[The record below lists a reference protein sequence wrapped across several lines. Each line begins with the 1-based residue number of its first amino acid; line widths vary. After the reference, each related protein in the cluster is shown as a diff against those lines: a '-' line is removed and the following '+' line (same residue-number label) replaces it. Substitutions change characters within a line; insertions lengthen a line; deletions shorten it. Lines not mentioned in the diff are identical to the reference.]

1 MSKIALVTGANG
13 GIGDA
18 ISRGL
23 IEAGFKIVASYFPG
37 DEESAQKWFSDN
49 SFTDQQV
56 RLLPL
61 DVTDREACAQAMAD
75 VLEKEGQVDVLVNNA
90 GITRDGQFKK
100 MDGGQWDA
108 VISTNLTSLYNIT
121 QPLFE
126 SMLNRKQGRIINITS
141 VNGIKGQ
148 FGQVNYSAAK
158 AGVIGFTK
166 ALAAEGARAG
176 VTVNAIAPG
185 YTGTPMVTAIREDIL
200 EGIVNQV
207 PMKRLATPEE
217 IGGAVVYLAS
227 DLGGY
232 ITGETLS
239 INGGLHMH

>member
-18 ISRGL
+18 ITRGL
-23 IEAGFKIVASYFPG
+23 VDAGFRVIAAHFPG
-37 DEESAQKWFSDN
+37 DVEAAQQWFKECE
-49 SFTDQQV
+49 FTDQQV

-61 DVTDREACAQAMAD
+61 DVTDRNYCQETLTA
-75 VLEKEGQVDVLVNNA
+75 LEEQEGQIDVLVNNA
-90 GITRDGQFKK
+90 GITRDGVFKK
-100 MDGGQWDA
+100 MSGEQWDD
-108 VISTNLTSLYNIT
+108 VISTNLTSLFNVT
-121 QPLFE
+121 RPLFE
-126 SMLNRKQGRIINITS
+126 GMCERREGRVINLTS

-176 VTVNAIAPG
+176 VSVNAIAPG
-185 YTGTPMVTAIREDIL
+185 YTATPMVTAIRPDVL

-217 IGGAVVYLAS
+217 IAGAVLYLAS
-227 DLGGY
+227 DVGAY
-232 ITGETLS
+232 VTGETLS
-239 INGGLHMH
+239 INGGLYMH